1 MPDPMPDTPR
11 TAEEILVDLVGFN
24 TVSARSNLEL
34 IEYIET
40 YLVGLG
46 VGSVRVANDDGS
58 KTNLF
63 ATIGPADRAGVVLSG
78 HTDVVPVANQPWET
92 DPFELTRRFV
102 DDELRL
108 YGRGSADMKG
118 FIAAVLAMVP
128 DFVATDLQTPI
139 HIACSYDEEIG
150 CLGVGR
156 MIERMCA
163 DLVKPQ
169 LVVIG
174 EPTSMQIVTA
184 HKGIQGFR
192 TEITG
197 VAAHSSAPHLGV
209 NAINYAAE
217 IIRFLCELA
226 AEKQTEGDP
235 ANGFNP
241 AWTTFNVGQIQGG
254 EALNI
259 IPEHCAFNWEFRPV
273 PDEDTLAIKARFD
286 AFVAEKIEPRL
297 RTENPLA
304 TITTRPLAAVPALR
318 RDDDSPAER
327 LARHLTGANTTH
339 TAAYVAEASQ
349 FQASGIPPVLCGP
362 GNIDQAHQANEWI
375 ALAQLDECTDFLRRL
390 CNWAATGAPVP

>member
-1 MPDPMPDTPR
+1 MPKTRR
-11 TAEEILVDLVGFN
+11 TTEEILADLVGFN
-24 TVSARSNLEL
+24 TVSALSNLEL
-34 IEYIET
+34 IDFVEA
-40 YLVGLG
+40 YLADWG

-58 KTNLF
+58 KANLY
-63 ATIGPADRAGVVLSG
+63 ATIGPADRPGVVLSG
-78 HTDVVPVANQPWET
+78 HTDVVPVANQPWES
-92 DPFELTRRFV
+92 DPFDLAERTV
-102 DDELRL
+102 DGELRL

-118 FIAAVLAMVP
+118 FAAAVLAMVP
-128 DFVATDLQTPI
+128 DFVAADLKTPI
-139 HIACSYDEEIG
+139 HIALSYDEEVG

-156 MIERMCA
+156 MIDKMCA
-163 DLVKPQ
+163 DLPSVPQ
-169 LVVIG
+169 LVIIG

-217 IIRFLCELA
+217 IIRFLGELA
-226 AEKQTEGDP
+226 AEKQAEGDP
-235 ANGFNP
+235 ANGFHP
-241 AWTTFNVGQIQGG
+241 PCTTFNVGQIQGG

-273 PDEDTLAIKARFD
+273 PDEDTKAIKARFD
-286 AFVAEKIEPRL
+286 AFIAEQIEPRL
-297 RTENPLA
+297 RAENRTA
-304 TITTRPLAAVPALR
+304 SITTRPLAAVPPLHR
-318 RDDDSPAER
+318 VDNSPAER

-349 FQASGIPPVLCGP
+349 FQASGIPAVICGP

-375 ALAQLDECTDFLRRL
+375 AVDQLNQCSQFLRRL
-390 CNWAATGAPVP
+390 LTWAQSGAAVP

>member
-1 MPDPMPDTPR
+1 MSQSRR
-11 TAEEILVDLVGFN
+11 TAEEFLVDLVAFN
-24 TVSARSNLEL
+24 TVSALSNLEL
-34 IEYIET
+34 IEYIED

-46 VGSVRVANDDGS
+46 IGSVRVASDDGAKS
-58 KTNLF
+58 NLY

-78 HTDVVPVANQPWET
+78 HTDVVPVANQPWDT
-92 DPFELTRRFV
+92 DPFTLTRRSV
-102 DDELRL
+102 DGELRL

-118 FIAAVLAMVP
+118 FAAAVLAMVP
-128 DFVATDLQTPI
+128 DFAQADLKTPV
-139 HIACSYDEEIG
+139 HFAFSYDEEVG

-156 MIERMCA
+156 MIADMC
-163 DLVKPQ
+163 DHLVRPQ
-169 LVVIG
+169 LVIIG

-209 NAINYAAE
+209 NAIVYAAE
-217 IIRFLCELA
+217 IIRFLSELA
-226 AEKQTEGDP
+226 AEKQAQGDP
-235 ANGFNP
+235 ANGFHP
-241 AWTTFNVGQIQGG
+241 PWTTFNVGQIQGG

-273 PDEDTLAIKARFD
+273 PDEDTAAIVARFD
-286 AFVAEKIEPRL
+286 EFVAGQIEPRL
-297 RTENPLA
+297 RAENPA
-304 TITTRPLAAVPALR
+304 AAIVTRPLAAVPPLY
-318 RDDDSPAER
+318 RDDNSPAER

-349 FQASGIPPVLCGP
+349 FQASGIPAVLCGP

-375 ALAQLDECTDFLRRL
+375 TVDQLDQCTAFLHRL
-390 CNWAATGAPVP
+390 LDWAKSGAAIP

>member
-1 MPDPMPDTPR
+1 MPDTHR

-24 TVSARSNLEL
+24 TVSAQSNLDL

-40 YLVGLG
+40 YLVELG
-46 VGSVRVANDDGS
+46 VGSVRVANDEGTKS
-58 KTNLF
+58 NLY
-63 ATIGPADRAGVVLSG
+63 ATVGPTDRAGVVLSG

-92 DPFELTRRFV
+92 DPFTLTRRFV

-118 FIAAVLAMVP
+118 FIAAVMAMAP
-128 DFVATDLQTPI
+128 EFVEADLRTPI
-139 HIACSYDEEIG
+139 HMAFSYDEEIG

-156 MIERMCA
+156 MIERMCEN
-163 DLVKPQ
+163 LTRPQ
-169 LVVIG
+169 LVIIG

-217 IIRFLCELA
+217 IIRFLSELA
-226 AEKQTEGDP
+226 AEKQAQADP
-235 ANGFNP
+235 ANGFRP
-241 AWTTFNVGQIQGG
+241 PWTTFNVGQIQGG

-259 IPEHCAFNWEFRPV
+259 IPEHCAFNWEFRPL
-273 PDEDTLAIKARFD
+273 PDEDTVAIKARFD
-286 AFVAEKIEPRL
+286 TFVADQIEPRL
-297 RTENPLA
+297 RAENPRA
-304 TITTRPLAAVPALR
+304 TVLTRPLAAVAALH
-318 RDDDSPAER
+318 RDDNSPAER

-349 FQASGIPPVLCGP
+349 FQANGIPAVLCGP

-375 ALAQLDECTDFLRRL
+375 ALSQLDDCTDFLRRL
-390 CNWAATGAPVP
+390 LNWAKSGAPVP

>member
-1 MPDPMPDTPR
+1 MSQSRR
-11 TAEEILVDLVGFN
+11 TAEEFLVDLVAFN
-24 TVSARSNLEL
+24 TVSALSNLEL
-34 IEYIET
+34 IEYIED

-46 VGSVRVANDDGS
+46 IGSVRVASDDGAKS
-58 KTNLF
+58 NLY

-78 HTDVVPVANQPWET
+78 HTDVVPVANQPWDT
-92 DPFELTRRFV
+92 DPFTLTRRSV
-102 DDELRL
+102 DGELRL

-118 FIAAVLAMVP
+118 FAAAVLAMVP
-128 DFVATDLQTPI
+128 DFAQADLKTPV
-139 HIACSYDEEIG
+139 HFAFSYDEEVG

-156 MIERMCA
+156 MIADMC
-163 DLVKPQ
+163 DHLVQPQ
-169 LVVIG
+169 LVIIG

-209 NAINYAAE
+209 NAIVYAAE
-217 IIRFLCELA
+217 IIRFLSELA
-226 AEKQTEGDP
+226 AEKQAQGDP
-235 ANGFNP
+235 ANGFHP
-241 AWTTFNVGQIQGG
+241 PWTTFNVGQIQGG

-273 PDEDTLAIKARFD
+273 PDEDTAAIVARFD
-286 AFVAEKIEPRL
+286 EFVAGQIEPRL
-297 RTENPLA
+297 RAENPA
-304 TITTRPLAAVPALR
+304 AAIVTRPLAAVPPLY
-318 RDDDSPAER
+318 RDDNSPAER

-349 FQASGIPPVLCGP
+349 FQASGIPAVLCGP

-375 ALAQLDECTDFLRRL
+375 TVDQLDQCTAFLHRL
-390 CNWAATGAPVP
+390 LDWAKSGAAIP

>member
-1 MPDPMPDTPR
+1 MSDTRR

-24 TVSARSNLEL
+24 TVSAQSNLDL
-34 IEYIET
+34 IEYIEAF
-40 YLVGLG
+40 LVKLG
-46 VGSVRVANDDGS
+46 VGSVRIANDDGTKS
-58 KTNLF
+58 NLY
-63 ATIGPADRAGVVLSG
+63 ATIGPAERAGVVLSG

-102 DDELRL
+102 DGELRL

-118 FIAAVLAMVP
+118 FIAAAMAMVP
-128 DFVATDLQTPI
+128 EFVEADLQTPI
-139 HIACSYDEEIG
+139 HLAFSYDEEIG

-156 MIERMCA
+156 MIAKMCN
-163 DLVKPQ
+163 DLVRPQ

-217 IIRFLCELA
+217 IIRFLAELA
-226 AEKQTEGDP
+226 AEKQAQGDP
-235 ANGFNP
+235 ANGFLP
-241 AWTTFNVGQIQGG
+241 PWTTFNVGQIQGG

-273 PDEDTLAIKARFD
+273 PDEDTAAITARFD
-286 AFVAEKIEPRL
+286 SFIADQIEPRL
-297 RTENPLA
+297 RAENPLA
-304 TITTRPLAAVPALR
+304 AITTRPLAAVPALR

-349 FQASGIPPVLCGP
+349 FQANGIPAVLCGP

-390 CNWAATGAPVP
+390 CSWAAIGAPVP

>member
-1 MPDPMPDTPR
+1 MPDTPR
-11 TAEEILVDLVGFN
+11 TAEEILVDLVSFD

-40 YLVGLG
+40 YLVILG
-46 VGSVRVANDDGS
+46 VGSVRIANDDGTKS
-58 KTNLF
+58 NLY
-63 ATIGPADRAGVVLSG
+63 ATIGPAGRAGVVLSG

-92 DPFELTRRFV
+92 DPFELTRRVV
-102 DDELRL
+102 DGELRL

-118 FIAAVLAMVP
+118 FVAAVLAMVP
-128 DFVATDLQTPI
+128 EFLEADLQTPV
-139 HIACSYDEEIG
+139 HIAFSYDEEIG

-156 MIERMCA
+156 MIAKMC
-163 DLVKPQ
+163 DELVQPQ
-169 LVVIG
+169 LVIIG

-209 NAINYAAE
+209 NAITYAAE
-217 IIRFLCELA
+217 IIRFLSVLA
-226 AEKQTEGDP
+226 EEKQAQGDP
-235 ANGFNP
+235 ANGFLP
-241 AWTTFNVGQIQGG
+241 PWTTFNVGQIQGG

-259 IPEHCAFNWEFRPV
+259 IPEHCAFNWEFRPL
-273 PDEDTLAIKARFD
+273 PDEDTAAIKARFD
-286 AFVAEKIEPRL
+286 KFVAEQIEPRL
-297 RTENPLA
+297 RAENPSA
-304 TITTRPLAAVPALR
+304 AIVTRPLAAVPPLH

-349 FQASGIPPVLCGP
+349 FQANGIPAVLCGP
-362 GNIDQAHQANEWI
+362 GNIEQAHQANEWI
-375 ALAQLDECTDFLRRL
+375 ALDQLDECGSFLRRL
-390 CNWAATGAPVP
+390 CNWAATGAPIP

>member
-1 MPDPMPDTPR
+1 MSQSRR
-11 TAEEILVDLVGFN
+11 TAEEFLVDLVAFN
-24 TVSARSNLEL
+24 TVSALSNLEL
-34 IEYIET
+34 IEYIED

-46 VGSVRVANDDGS
+46 IGSVRVASDDGAKS
-58 KTNLF
+58 NLY

-78 HTDVVPVANQPWET
+78 HTDVVPVANQPWDT
-92 DPFELTRRFV
+92 DPFTLTRRSV
-102 DDELRL
+102 DGELRL

-118 FIAAVLAMVP
+118 FAAAVLAMVP
-128 DFVATDLQTPI
+128 DFAQADLKTPV
-139 HIACSYDEEIG
+139 HFAFSYDEEVG

-156 MIERMCA
+156 MIADMC
-163 DLVKPQ
+163 DHLVQPQ
-169 LVVIG
+169 LVIIG

-209 NAINYAAE
+209 NAIVYAAE
-217 IIRFLCELA
+217 IIRFLSELA
-226 AEKQTEGDP
+226 AEKQAQGDP
-235 ANGFNP
+235 ANGFHP
-241 AWTTFNVGQIQGG
+241 PWTTFNVGQIQGG

-273 PDEDTLAIKARFD
+273 PDEDTAAIVARFD
-286 AFVAEKIEPRL
+286 EFVAGQIEPRL
-297 RTENPLA
+297 RTENPA
-304 TITTRPLAAVPALR
+304 AAIVTRPLAAVPPLY
-318 RDDDSPAER
+318 RDDNSPAER

-349 FQASGIPPVLCGP
+349 FQASGIPAVLCGP

-375 ALAQLDECTDFLRRL
+375 TVDQLDQCTAFLHRL
-390 CNWAATGAPVP
+390 LDWAKSGAAIP